1 MQAREHFMSDTN
13 FGSNFDD
20 DAAIQ
25 NSGPDGLPLDEGL
38 ALDDE
43 DQEYLGDDDQIVDD
57 EDELVD
63 EDLLVDDEETGF
75 KSANRVDPE
84 TF

>member
-1 MQAREHFMSDTN
+1 MSDTN

-25 NSGPDGLPLDEGL
+25 NSGPDGLALD
-38 ALDDE
+38 DDE
-43 DQEYLGDDDQIVDD
+43 DQQYLGDDEQLVDD
-57 EDELVD
+57 DDELVD
-63 EDLLVDDEETGF
+63 EDLLVDDEDPGL

>member
-1 MQAREHFMSDTN
+1 MSDTN

-25 NSGPDGLPLDEGL
+25 NSGPDGL

-63 EDLLVDDEETGF
+63 EELLVDDEDVGF